1 MPDLGVVNTVA
12 ALRKAVAAWRAS
24 GLSVGLVP
32 TMGFL
37 HRGHV
42 ALVNAARART
52 DRVIASIFVNP
63 SQFGENEDFQTY
75 PRDLDGDLA
84 KLDGAGTALVF
95 VPDVT
100 EMYPHG
106 FSSSVSVTGI
116 TDGLCGAARPG
127 HFAGVATIVTKL
139 LLQCLPDQAFFGE
152 KDYQQLQVIR
162 RMAYDLDI
170 PVDIVGVATVREDD
184 GLAISSRNAYLSPE
198 HRALAPELHRA
209 IMEAATAAAA
219 GATAAA
225 VCAAAEARLAA
236 TGFSPIDYVEMC
248 DAETL
253 EPVKVANRPTRVF
266 AAAHLG
272 ATRLID
278 NVPVM
283 GGTIAADS
291 PGAKT
296 K

>member
-12 ALRKAVAAWRAS
+12 ALREAVAAWRAD

-37 HRGHV
+37 HRGHI
-42 ALVNAARART
+42 ALVDEARAQT
-52 DRVIASIFVNP
+52 DRVVASIFVNP
-63 SQFGENEDFQTY
+63 SQFGENEDFHTY

-84 KLDGAGTALVF
+84 KLAGAGTALAF
-95 VPDVT
+95 IPDVM

-106 FSSSVSVTGI
+106 FASSVSVSGI
-116 TDGLCGAARPG
+116 ADGLCGTARPG
-127 HFAGVATIVTKL
+127 HFAGVATVVTKL
-139 LLQCLPDQAFFGE
+139 LLQCLPDRAFFGE

-162 RMAYDLDI
+162 RMVYDLDI
-170 PVDIVGVATVREDD
+170 PVEIVGVSTVREED
-184 GLAISSRNAYLSPE
+184 GLAISSRNAYLSAE
-198 HRALAPELHRA
+198 QRALAPELHRA
-209 IMEAATAAAA
+209 IAEAATSAAA

-225 VCAAAEARLAA
+225 VCATARARMAAV
-236 TGFSPIDYVEMC
+236 GFEPIEYVEMC

-272 ATRLID
+272 STRLID
-278 NVPVM
+278 NVPVL
-283 GGTIAADS
+283 GHRVPAES
-291 PGAKT
+291 PGAENK
-296 K
+296 

>member
-1 MPDLGVVNTVA
+1 MPDLGVVDTVA
-12 ALRKAVAAWRAS
+12 ALRKAVAAWRAD

-37 HRGHV
+37 HRGHI
-42 ALVNAARART
+42 ALVNEARAET
-52 DRVIASIFVNP
+52 DRVVASIFVNP

-84 KLDGAGTALVF
+84 KLDGAGTALAF
-95 VPDVT
+95 IPNVT

-106 FSSSVSVTGI
+106 FSSSISVSGI
-116 TDGLCGAARPG
+116 ADGLCGAARPG
-127 HFAGVATIVTKL
+127 HFAGVATVVTKL
-139 LLQCLPDQAFFGE
+139 LLQCLPDRAFFGE

-162 RMAYDLDI
+162 RMVHDLDI
-170 PVDIVGVATVREDD
+170 PVDIVGVQTVREDD

-198 HRALAPELHRA
+198 HRVCAPELYRA
-209 IMEAATAAAA
+209 IAEAAVAAAA

-225 VCAAAEARLAA
+225 VCATAEARMAA
-236 TGFSPIDYVEMC
+236 AGFAPIDYVEMC

-272 ATRLID
+272 STRLID
-278 NVPVM
+278 NVAVM
-283 GGTIAADS
+283 GGTIAAES
-291 PGAKT
+291 PGTENK
-296 K
+296 